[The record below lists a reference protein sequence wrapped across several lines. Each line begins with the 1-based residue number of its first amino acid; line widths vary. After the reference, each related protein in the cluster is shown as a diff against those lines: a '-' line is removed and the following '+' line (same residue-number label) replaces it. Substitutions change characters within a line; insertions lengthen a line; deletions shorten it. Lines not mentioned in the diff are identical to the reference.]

1 MTGGGLALPFINVQF
16 VALVTE
22 DAVSCGMVTC
32 YVSSFL
38 AVTSSDGEK
47 NEEFFNLILRIRK
60 TSSWVNTPPCVFP
73 VFQVPSVIHSNFF
86 AQKLPRGARGP
97 DEAAWWQIGPQ

>member
-47 NEEFFNLILRIRK
+47 NEEFF
-60 TSSWVNTPPCVFP
+60 F
-73 VFQVPSVIHSNFF
+73 
-86 AQKLPRGARGP
+86 
-97 DEAAWWQIGPQ
+97 